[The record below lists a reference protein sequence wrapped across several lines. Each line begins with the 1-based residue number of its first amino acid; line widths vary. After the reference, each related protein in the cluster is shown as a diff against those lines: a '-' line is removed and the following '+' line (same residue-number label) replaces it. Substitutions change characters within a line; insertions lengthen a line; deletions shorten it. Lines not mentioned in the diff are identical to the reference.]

1 MRIVDTH
8 VHFWNP
14 AALDYFWLKPSE
26 PEALRRAFMPDELEP
41 QRVEAG
47 VTHGVYVQVGHDPR
61 ENDWILNA
69 TRPYPWIRGIVG
81 WLDLTAPDLESQMT
95 RASRDP
101 RFKGVRHLTHAITD
115 QNWLTRKDVQAGLET
130 VADHGLSVDLV
141 LRADQLEMVFDVIAA
156 HPRVAFVLDHMGN
169 PPFNGDLEGWRADIA
184 RLAALPNLTCKVSGL
199 LTGFSGA
206 PDLELLRETIDF
218 GFSLFSTNRALF
230 GGDWPVSTL
239 AAPYQRTLEIVREAV
254 GALPEPDARAF
265 WSDNAVRVYRL
276 DLDPQEA

>member
-81 WLDLTAPDLESQMT
+81 WPRSLDLAGIGGLRQRIGICRVRLRSRIGIGRVLGVGRRSVLRRRLAVVGRGRGRRVLICRWLALLALRRLRGRRIAAVRCGRGRFRVVIRLEAAALLPW
-95 RASRDP
+95 RAAC
-101 RFKGVRHLTHAITD
+101 RHRGRRRRWI
-115 QNWLTRKDVQAGLET
+115 R
-130 VADHGLSVDLV
+130 
-141 LRADQLEMVFDVIAA
+141 LRADLLLGGRGIEQ
-156 HPRVAFVLDHMGN
+156 G
-169 PPFNGDLEGWRADIA
+169 GK
-184 RLAALPNLTCKVSGL
+184 RLGVC
-199 LTGFSGA
+199 
-206 PDLELLRETIDF
+206 LLR
-218 GFSLFSTNRALF
+218 RWH
-230 GGDWPVSTL
+230 GGWPL
-239 AAPYQRTLEIVREAV
+239 L
-254 GALPEPDARAF
+254 
-265 WSDNAVRVYRL
+265 
-276 DLDPQEA
+276 